1 MLRKKYRFHSRGG
14 VRYVYQKGKTIRSP
28 KVSLVFTVNTRGFTR
43 VAVVISKKVEKTAI
57 NRNRARRRI
66 YEAIRLNFDK
76 IPKGMDYVFVVF
88 SKDIKKMKDST
99 NIMLEKY
106 VSPMRLFKIITIE
119 NNSHHGTKGY
129 ENIFLSKK

>member
-88 SKDIKKMKDST
+88 SKDIKKMKFSE
-99 NIMLEKY
+99 IEKLIGEL
-106 VSPMRLFKIITIE
+106 VE
-119 NNSHHGTKGY
+119 
-129 ENIFLSKK
+129 ESKVCYNRQR